1 MSSVANQ
8 QIFEPS
14 FEMFGVD
21 VFRDG
26 LGVKGASNF
35 LFRLSVSHVGR
46 MKTPVWLLNSLVRL
60 AGWVKSEPFGSMR
73 NNAERMMFNS
83 LHNVEMPSK
92 MSYLLFTSSP
102 CQNRRITECLEIK
115 MVSAVTWI
123 YCQSNLSFCVDDE
136 QETPGKR
143 YRGRPQ
149 ASHGT
154 SKFCQANS

>member
-8 QIFEPS
+8 QILEPI
-14 FEMFGVD
+14 FEMFDVD

-26 LGVKGASNF
+26 LGVRKGASNF

-46 MKTPVWLLNSLVRL
+46 MKTPVWLLNSLVHL

-92 MSYLLFTSSP
+92 MSYFLFISSP
-102 CQNRRITECLEIK
+102 CQNRRIAECLACRTGLILCVFQANWGESEASAKRELEIK
-115 MVSAVTWI
+115 IVSVVTWI
-123 YCQSNLSFCVDDE
+123 
-136 QETPGKR
+136 
-143 YRGRPQ
+143 
-149 ASHGT
+149 
-154 SKFCQANS
+154 